1 MEFRS
6 KKTFGQ
12 SVKTAIKA
20 IFIALIGILVVI
32 AVCANTT
39 INEKIY
45 LFLVAVIFGLWVY
58 ILNLKEEN
66 LKLKRIIKLK
76 KR

>member
-6 KKTFGQ
+6 KKTLGK
-12 SVKTAIKA
+12 SVKNAIKV
-20 IFIALIGILVVI
+20 IFIVLIGILVVI

-45 LFLVAVIFGLWVY
+45 LFLIAVIFGLWIYV
-58 ILNLKEEN
+58 LNLKEEN

>member
-1 MEFRS
+1 MEIRS
-6 KKTFGQ
+6 KKTLGKG
-12 SVKTAIKA
+12 VKTAIKA

-45 LFLVAVIFGLWVY
+45 LFLIAVIFGLWIYV
-58 ILNLKEEN
+58 LNLKEEN

>member
-1 MEFRS
+1 MEIRS
-6 KKTFGQ
+6 KKTLGKG
-12 SVKTAIKA
+12 VKTAIKA